1 MPPSKKN
8 TAETRKKTWPGK
20 HGGTLSQISGPG
32 PGRPKGVRNWATILR
47 EIGDQM
53 APDEVQSILNA
64 GGKKATYR
72 EAAAIIAYRRAMLM
86 DAIGNSAFDRIAN
99 REDGLPQ
106 ADITSGGQPI
116 SGVVVIG
123 PKELEDV

>member
-1 MPPSKKN
+1 
-8 TAETRKKTWPGK
+8 
-20 HGGTLSQISGPG
+20 
-32 PGRPKGVRNWATILR
+32 
-47 EIGDQM
+47 M

>member
-32 PGRPKGVRNWATILR
+32 PGRPKGVRNWSTILR